1 MRNQYDVVFLTGD
14 DSFAA
19 LTNVSDGCVALLQ
32 VSGNFMFDAADHRDF
47 LGATL
52 GAGIERKTVGDVLVQ
67 GETVGLVFAEISHM
81 QTVT

>member
-1 MRNQYDVVFLTGD
+1 MTTCFLTGD
-14 DSFAA
+14 DSYAA

-52 GAGIERKTVGDVLVQ
+52 GAGIFLRIGAHLEQPVGDLWQ
-67 GETVGLVFAEISHM
+67 SRGVGRARPLLR
-81 QTVT
+81 